1 MIFYRI
7 KILLNLFEYKN
18 FKRFFDILFSIIII
32 LFFLPIY
39 LICISTIFLTMGR
52 PIFFIQERGGLN
64 NKVFKLIKFR
74 TMTLEINE
82 KNELLDDNLRI
93 TKLGKILRETSLDEI
108 PSLINVLKG
117 EMSFVGPRPFLAKY
131 LKLYTNEQK
140 KRHQLRPGITGWAQI
155 SGRNLISWEKK
166 FEFDLWYVNN
176 VSFFLDVK
184 IIILTFFTVFK
195 KEGMNQSDQ
204 DTMNEFKGKN

>member
-1 MIFYRI
+1 
-7 KILLNLFEYKN
+7 
-18 FKRFFDILFSIIII
+18 
-32 LFFLPIY
+32 
-39 LICISTIFLTMGR
+39 MGR

>member
-32 LFFLPIY
+32 FFFIPIY
-39 LICISTIFLTMGR
+39 LICISSIFLTMGR

-82 KNELLDDNLRI
+82 NNKLLDDKLRI

-176 VSFFLDVK
+176 VNFFLDIK

-204 DTMNEFKGKN
+204 YTMSEFKGKD

>member
-7 KILLNLFEYKN
+7 KILLNVFEYKN

-32 LFFLPIY
+32 FFFIPIY
-39 LICISTIFLTMGR
+39 LICIASIFLTMGR

-74 TMTLEINE
+74 TMTLEINQNN
-82 KNELLDDNLRI
+82 KLLDDNLRI

-155 SGRNLISWEKK
+155 SGRNLISWDKK

-176 VSFFLDVK
+176 VNFFLDVK

-204 DTMNEFKGKN
+204 DTMSEFKGKD